1 MQALLPG
8 EPVVST
14 YREHGHALVR
24 GVPMRAVMAEMLGK
38 VEGCSHGRGGSMHLF
53 DAEHAFC
60 GGNAIVG
67 GGLPLAVGLALA
79 DHMRGIERVTA
90 CFFGDGAVAEGEF
103 HECLNLAA
111 LWQLPVLFLCENN
124 LYGMGT
130 ALDRAESEPDLS
142 LKASSYELPAWPV
155 DGMDVGAVEH
165 AVRTAAESVR
175 AGAGPHFLELRT
187 FRFRAHSMYDPD
199 RYREKSEI
207 AQWQER
213 DPIPLLTE
221 RLRASGLL
229 TDDDV
234 TQLEADVAAEVADAV
249 AFAQAGTDEPVEQ
262 LTRWVHSDRGGAS

>member
-1 MQALLPG
+1 
-8 EPVVST
+8 
-14 YREHGHALVR
+14 
-24 GVPMRAVMAEMLGK
+24 
-38 VEGCSHGRGGSMHLF
+38 
-53 DAEHAFC
+53 
-60 GGNAIVG
+60 
-67 GGLPLAVGLALA
+67 
-79 DHMRGIERVTA
+79 
-90 CFFGDGAVAEGEF
+90 
-103 HECLNLAA
+103 
-111 LWQLPVLFLCENN
+111 
-124 LYGMGT
+124 
-130 ALDRAESEPDLS
+130 
-142 LKASSYELPAWPV
+142 
-155 DGMDVGAVEH
+155 MDVGAVEH